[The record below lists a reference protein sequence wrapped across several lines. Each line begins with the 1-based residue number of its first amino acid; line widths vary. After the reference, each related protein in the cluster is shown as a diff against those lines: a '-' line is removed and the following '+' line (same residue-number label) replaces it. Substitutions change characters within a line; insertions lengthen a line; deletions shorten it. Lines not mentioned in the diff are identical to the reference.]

1 MRKRGK
7 RGREERNTNKKC
19 EIESVA
25 AVDNTPGPNS
35 SGDPLGNHVRHSS
48 ESSLER
54 MEEGYLLDEHSFP
67 GMFLPFATPT
77 HIHTLQRHSRLPW
90 TSSQGA
96 SWKKQEK
103 TLLTLKT
110 VAKRRQESIC
120 LATGNSSTCLCC
132 WLHSLLI
139 HANSFFLII
148 LFKYN

>member
-35 SGDPLGNHVRHSS
+35 SGDPLGNHVKHSS

-67 GMFLPFATPT
+67 GMFLPSATPI
-77 HIHTLQRHSRLPW
+77 HIHTHTSETLPP
-90 TSSQGA
+90 TVDKFPRCQL
-96 SWKKQEK
+96 EK
-103 TLLTLKT
+103 AGKNT
-110 VAKRRQESIC
+110 ADIEDS
-120 LATGNSSTCLCC
+120 G
-132 WLHSLLI
+132 
-139 HANSFFLII
+139 
-148 LFKYN
+148 